1 MLHKRGC
8 FSGICCPLEN
18 KSKHGGAVR
27 GILNITSSTQQS
39 VAQKTVRLMIFNLY
53 TIMKKIMSHFL
64 SLIAL
69 SSGRLS
75 NRRSAHVG
83 I

>member
-27 GILNITSSTQQS
+27 GILNISTQQS
-39 VAQKTVRLMIFNLY
+39 VAQKTVGVMIFNLY
-53 TIMKKIMSHFL
+53 SIMKKIMSHFL